1 VQDEAANNR
10 VAPARPA
17 PLSRFSTSTVFGSK
31 YLVPWLAAQGPL
43 AYNPVEPPARDYFFQ
58 YSWIVPGI
66 FDPKVNLREHRY
78 FGRYRKDSSKFLF
91 DFWNSAR
98 KGRAAAL
105 QEYCE
110 PGLFSEFKVEAPLAA
125 YHYVRK
131 YYNTAGSLLIQHG
144 SYQWISREDQPRI
157 EQGEVLLY
165 RGIGQSSVFRCL
177 QFEPSDL
184 TAANRDI
191 WRKYLGVQAEMLS
204 DSVLSFNTIHDRVK
218 RSETEGLRHG
228 TWVGDTM
235 ATQAGLD
242 IESPGFAKD
251 LWHAAQQGYSLDPM
265 IGVWKFGPHHVVMK
279 TPLSNIRLTTF
290 FAGESEVKIIDP
302 SRLSLVEAVGCQV
315 EYILPMEWTTK

>member
-1 VQDEAANNR
+1 MQDEAANNR
-10 VAPARPA
+10 AAPVRPA

-91 DFWNSAR
+91 DFWSNVR
-98 KGRAAAL
+98 KGSGATL
-105 QEYCE
+105 QQYCE
-110 PGLFSEFKVEAPLAA
+110 PGLFSDIEVRTPLAA
-125 YHYVRK
+125 YHHVRK

-144 SYQWISREDQPRI
+144 SYQWISREDQPGI

-165 RGIGQSSVFRCL
+165 RGIGQSSVFRSL

-242 IESPGFAKD
+242 IESPGNAQRPLARRPAGIFPGSYD
-251 LWHAAQQGYSLDPM
+251 RSLEIRSSSRRDENPAQQHPA
-265 IGVWKFGPHHVVMK
+265 H
-279 TPLSNIRLTTF
+279 
-290 FAGESEVKIIDP
+290 
-302 SRLSLVEAVGCQV
+302 
-315 EYILPMEWTTK
+315 YILRGRVRGEDHRPKPTLFRSEPCAAK